1 MFPEHGTSPDDLF
14 ETMRQAKAGD
24 VDWKRGRL
32 GLFVHYAGDD
42 VLDVAKRAHQLFFSE
57 NALGQSAF
65 PSLARFEQEVVAWA
79 LDLFHGSPEGTGN
92 ITSGG
97 TESIFLALKTARDWA
112 SASGK
117 GRAPAR
123 FVVPESAH
131 PAFDKAAHYLGL
143 EIVRVPLSDDF
154 TGDLTAMEA
163 AIGEHTIGLAAS
175 APAFP
180 HGVFDAVAETAAL
193 AGKYGLWCHVDACVG
208 GFLSPFAA
216 DIGRS
221 IPPFDFDLPGVTSL
235 SADLHKYG
243 FTAKGASLILFRTSD
258 YRQFQ
263 QFSSDAWP
271 RGAYSSPTFAGTRPG
286 GPIAA
291 AWAVIRYLGRD
302 GYRRLAHTIMD
313 TTEALKAGVE
323 ATDLLQVWGKPQLS
337 VFAYGSSAVDI
348 FSVAQGLTD
357 RGWMVSR
364 LSRPPGIHMG
374 MLTPAHAPYVDE
386 YLSDLRGALEDVR
399 LGKITTVDRTATY
412 G

>member
-14 ETMRQAKAGD
+14 EMMLQAKRDD

-65 PSLARFEQEVVAWA
+65 PSLVRFEQEVVAWA
-79 LDLFHGSPEGTGN
+79 LDLFHASPEGTGN

-112 SASGK
+112 FANGK
-117 GRAPAR
+117 GGAPAS

-143 EIVRVPLSDDF
+143 KIIRVPLREDF
-154 TGDLTAMEA
+154 TGNPTAMEA
-163 AIGEHTIGLAAS
+163 AIDEHTIGLAAS

-180 HGVFDAVAETAAL
+180 HGVFDAVAETAEL
-193 AGKYGLWCHVDACVG
+193 ASRHGLWCHVDACVG

-216 DIGRS
+216 ENGRS
-221 IPPFDFDLPGVTSL
+221 IPPFDFDLLGVTSL

-243 FTAKGASLILFRTSD
+243 FTAKGASLILFRSSD
-258 YRQFQ
+258 YRQYQ
-263 QFSSDAWP
+263 QFSFDAWP

-302 GYRRLAHTIMD
+302 GYRRLAHTILD
-313 TTEALKAGVE
+313 TTDALKEGVE
-323 ATDLLQVWGKPQLS
+323 ATGMLHVWGTPQLS
-337 VFAYGSSAVDI
+337 VFAYGSNEVDI
-348 FSVAQGLTD
+348 FAVAQGLTNC
-357 RGWMVSR
+357 GWTVGR
-364 LSRPPGIHMG
+364 LSRPPGVHMG

-386 YLSDLRGALEDVR
+386 YLSDLHGALEDVKS
-399 LGKITTVDRTATY
+399 GKVTTVDRTATY

>member
-14 ETMRQAKAGD
+14 EMMREAKRDDA
-24 VDWKRGRL
+24 DWKRGRL

-42 VLDVAKRAHQLFFSE
+42 VLDVAQRAHQLFFSE

-65 PSLARFEQEVVAWA
+65 PSLAYFEKEVVAWA
-79 LDLFHGSPEGTGN
+79 LHLFHGSPEGTGN

-112 SASGK
+112 VANGK
-117 GRAPAR
+117 GRAPAC

-143 EIVRVPLSDDF
+143 KITRVPLSEDF
-154 TGDLTAMEA
+154 TGNLEAMEA
-163 AIGEHTIGLAAS
+163 AIDEYTIGLAAS

-180 HGVFDAVAETAAL
+180 HGVFDAVAETADL
-193 AGKYGLWCHVDACVG
+193 ASKYGLWCHVDACVG
-208 GFLSPFAA
+208 GFLSPFAV

-221 IPPFDFDLPGVTSL
+221 IPSFDFDLPGVTSL

-243 FTAKGASLILFRTSD
+243 FTAKGASLILFRSTD
-258 YRQFQ
+258 YSQFQ

-271 RGAYSSPTFAGTRPG
+271 RGTYSSPTFAGTRPG

-313 TTEALKAGVE
+313 TTDALKEGVQ
-323 ATDLLQVWGKPQLS
+323 ATGLLHVWGKPQLS

-348 FSVAQGLTD
+348 FAVAQGLTD
-357 RGWMVSR
+357 RGWLVGR

-374 MLTPAHAPYVDE
+374 MLTPAHAPHVGE
-386 YLSDLRGALEDVR
+386 YLSNLSSALEDVR
-399 LGKITTVDRTATY
+399 SGKVTTVDRTATY